1 METRSPTTRATKP
14 QSETTTPGTTVTPP
28 PSAQSNPFSQES
40 LLAEREGFGANVTGG
55 QGGDVL
61 TVTSLHDNKEEIEP
75 GTLRWA
81 LEQDKP
87 AIVRFAINGVI
98 KLKDDI
104 NVRSNKTLDGRGAD
118 ITLTENGLNIEDVEN
133 VIITN
138 IKITD
143 GRQYGSKECNLPS
156 TGDAIQIRN
165 SKKVW
170 IHHVSLSSFCDG
182 LTDIVNGSS
191 EVTVSW
197 SRYENHSKTMLIG
210 NSVDRGEIDK
220 NITATISHNVFNN
233 LVQRI
238 PRVRFGKVDVYNNYY
253 SNWSSYAVGSSID
266 SQVIVENN
274 VFEPGS
280 QTADDEKDIAQDRV
294 GEDPRGGFART
305 INNLLLNG
313 ARERSISPDKVFTR
327 PYTSNIETASESLK
341 QSLLAEAGFRSP
353 GFFEQKFGAT
363 IHNYDTDLNHDGA
376 TNTTDLT
383 FCISEYGTSG
393 QNLICDLD
401 KDGFVNAVDYSG
413 VIEGFN
419 QN

>member
-1 METRSPTTRATKP
+1 
-14 QSETTTPGTTVTPP
+14 
-28 PSAQSNPFSQES
+28 
-40 LLAEREGFGANVTGG
+40 
-55 QGGDVL
+55 
-61 TVTSLHDNKEEIEP
+61 
-75 GTLRWA
+75 
-81 LEQDKP
+81 
-87 AIVRFAINGVI
+87 
-98 KLKDDI
+98 
-104 NVRSNKTLDGRGAD
+104 
-118 ITLTENGLNIEDVEN
+118 
-133 VIITN
+133 
-138 IKITD
+138 
-143 GRQYGSKECNLPS
+143 
-156 TGDAIQIRN
+156 
-165 SKKVW
+165 
-170 IHHVSLSSFCDG
+170 
-182 LTDIVNGSS
+182 
-191 EVTVSW
+191 
-197 SRYENHSKTMLIG
+197 
-210 NSVDRGEIDK
+210 
-220 NITATISHNVFNN
+220 
-233 LVQRI
+233 
-238 PRVRFGKVDVYNNYY
+238 VYNNYY